1 VANCAVCREDIQPGT
16 TCPRCGTQDQ
26 GQSDLTFG
34 YFASIWAILS
44 FLLIL
49 APLFMLLPMVLGWL
63 ESIFQPIA
71 SVRVGAPVSLL
82 VTMVIAFF
90 LFSMRDDLHRQDQ
103 ARTFQKEQRSSLPM
117 RALQFFVLGVV
128 LTFVL
133 AFAITSKDMLIGP
146 GPGQVPFD
154 SFGHLL
160 LKLAMTGSLV
170 LLFATFAL
178 ASGYM
183 AVYEFGLYYEER
195 TPDPIYLNQRLMLKV
210 VLKAVQRHIGNIGRS
225 VDRLD
230 DLAVAADD
238 AKIELFLIK
247 MERTADAGMTLLLHH
262 KGRIPAEFQ
271 DKDEPLLEEK
281 RWLAEAD
288 LWARLTKMIEEG
300 PRTVKVGKSEEKPEK
315 EPEPAKELVPAEKQ
329 AA

>member
-1 VANCAVCREDIQPGT
+1 
-16 TCPRCGTQDQ
+16 
-26 GQSDLTFG
+26 
-34 YFASIWAILS
+34 
-44 FLLIL
+44 
-49 APLFMLLPMVLGWL
+49 M
-63 ESIFQPIA
+63 ESIFQPVA

-90 LFSMRDDLHRQDQ
+90 LFSMRDDLHKQDQ
-103 ARTFQKEQRSSLPM
+103 ARTFQKKQGPSLPM

-160 LKLAMTGSLV
+160 LKLVMTGSLV

-195 TPDPIYLNQRLMLKV
+195 TPDPIYLNERLMLDV
-210 VLKAVQRHIGNIGRS
+210 VLTAVRRHIGNIGRS

-230 DLAVAADD
+230 ELAVAADD

-247 MERTADAGMTLLLHH
+247 MERTVDAGMTLLLHQ
-262 KGRIPAEFQ
+262 KGTIPAKFK

-281 RWLAEAD
+281 RWLAESD
-288 LWARLTKMIEEG
+288 LWARLTKMIEQG
-300 PRTVKVGKSEEKPEK
+300 PRTVKVEKPKE
-315 EPEPAKELVPAEKQ
+315 EPETAKELVPAEKQ
-329 AA
+329 AS